1 MVQSALTEEES
12 MRMTELAK
20 KGKRLSYMACTGFGR
35 KGRCHYGDQCR
46 NVHVKG
52 ITG

>member
-1 MVQSALTEEES
+1 MAHSPRMV
-12 MRMTELAK
+12 ELAK
-20 KGKRLSYMACTGFGR
+20 TGKRLSYVPCTGFGR
-35 KGRCHYGDQCR
+35 KGRCHFGDQCR